1 MRDKGAVK
9 IMKFQPVFSSATLPN
24 TIDFLQKSGKGGKGL
39 LFSLSP
45 VGELVEPLTFSLFP
59 K

>member
-24 TIDFLQKSGKGGKGL
+24 TIDFLQKSGKGEGERGKKK
-39 LFSLSP
+39 
-45 VGELVEPLTFSLFP
+45 PLTFTL
-59 K
+59 